1 MPLMS
6 RWAWLAMFAIGCGH
20 PAAPA
25 TQPSAP
31 QQPVAA
37 APDAAPAPPRELDE
51 DLPRLADRAVKLY
64 QDWQRAFGEAGTN
77 CADAATRMNAIA
89 DANADLIAANHR
101 LTKAGHEKIKAA
113 RAELEK
119 RSAEIDPAAQAIMTG
134 PTMSAC
140 KADAAFNTALERLA
154 GEG

>member
-1 MPLMS
+1 ML
-6 RWAWLAMFAIGCGH
+6 RWVAIFAIGCGH

-25 TQPSAP
+25 SQTTAP
-31 QQPVAA
+31 QPPVAA
-37 APDAAPAPPRELDE
+37 APDAAPAPRPLDE

-64 QDWQRAFGEAGTN
+64 QDWQRAFADAGTN
-77 CADAATRMNAIA
+77 CADAATRMTALA
-89 DANADLIAANHR
+89 DANADLIAANQR
-101 LTKAGHEKIKAA
+101 LTKAGHDKIKAA

-140 KADAAFNTALERLA
+140 KSDAAFNTALERLA

>member
-1 MPLMS
+1 M
-6 RWAWLAMFAIGCGH
+6 
-20 PAAPA
+20 
-25 TQPSAP
+25 
-31 QQPVAA
+31 AA
-37 APDAAPAPPRELDE
+37 APDATPAPLPLDE

-64 QDWQRAFGEAGTN
+64 VDWQRAFGEAGTN
-77 CADAATRMNAIA
+77 CADAAARMNALA
-89 DANADLIAANHR
+89 DSNADLIAANQR
-101 LTKAGHEKIKAA
+101 LSKSGHEKIKAA

-140 KADAAFNTALERLA
+140 QSDAAFNTALERLA

>member
-1 MPLMS
+1 ML
-6 RWAWLAMFAIGCGH
+6 RWAGLAFLAIGCGH

-25 TQPSAP
+25 SQPTTP
-31 QQPVAA
+31 QPAVVV
-37 APDAAPAPPRELDE
+37 APDAAAPLPLDE

-64 QDWQRAFGEAGTN
+64 QDWERAFSAAGTN
-77 CADAATRMNAIA
+77 CADAATRMNALA
-89 DANADLIAANHR
+89 EANADLIAANQR
-101 LTKAGHEKIKAA
+101 LSRAGHEKIKAP

-140 KADAAFNTALERLA
+140 KSDAAFNTALERLA

>member
-1 MPLMS
+1 MRLMS

-25 TQPSAP
+25 TTTVAP
-31 QQPVAA
+31 QPVAA
-37 APDAAPAPPRELDE
+37 TPDAAPAAPLPLDE

-64 QDWQRAFGEAGTN
+64 QDWQRAFTEAGTN
-77 CADAATRMNAIA
+77 CADAATRMSALA
-89 DANADLIAANHR
+89 DANADLIAANQR
-101 LTKAGHEKIKAA
+101 LIKAGHEKIKAA
-113 RAELEK
+113 RTELEK
-119 RSAEIDPAAQAIMTG
+119 RSADIDPAAQAIMTG

-140 KADAAFNTALERLA
+140 KSDAAFNTALERLA